1 MADPIVWVASR
12 AAVPPGYILS
22 GNARPT
28 TVRHVAGD
36 GTKVYDWK
44 YEATKD
50 YKGAGSITERRKRA
64 FAEMNALGIPI
75 PPDSLKYISQRDQTE
90 YQQEQ
95 TYVTSEQFTED
106 LYQID
111 PAEVDTT
118 SDKLL
123 MWESQLSTG
132 QRAVVGLAIVG
143 ILAAV
148 GYWSWKEF
156 VE

>member
-1 MADPIVWVASR
+1 MAAPIVWVTSR
-12 AAVPPGYILS
+12 AAVPQGYILS

-50 YKGAGSITERRKRA
+50 YKGVGSITERRKRA
-64 FAEMNALGIPI
+64 IAEMNALRMPI
-75 PPDSLKYISQRDQTE
+75 PPDSLKYISQREQME

-95 TYVTSEQFTED
+95 TYVTSEQFKED

-111 PAEVDTT
+111 PSEVDTT
-118 SDKLL
+118 EDKIL
-123 MWESQLSTG
+123 MFEAQMTTG
-132 QRAVVGLAIVG
+132 QRAIVGVAIVG

-148 GYWSWKEF
+148 GYWAWKEF
-156 VE
+156 VD